1 MRIKS
6 VVALM
11 CIGLILIMCGCR
23 ETREKLSVE
32 EYFYKDGM
40 GVDREPEM
48 EAGGKIK
55 QEYVSEDKEK
65 EISENK
71 AVLYIYDGLN
81 GNKTFEIDE
90 DETVNI
96 VEISDMDENYDL
108 VGSEEFDDDYWR
120 LTWVKSYGSIQNPYE
135 SVNAVV
141 NRRTRE
147 LTTYRRFDEAPN
159 TITPG
164 ITQSDAFERL
174 TQLDTVE
181 GLNLSN
187 AECELTFTK
196 RNYLRDENST
206 TRHYGEVRMAYH
218 FTIGNYSVYIDAA
231 TGEDIAYSE
240 KRMVARAF
248 SADGEGA
255 FPNPQKQTADATTC
269 FNELGYTTYEPCIS
283 AQYYLRQSLDAFID
297 DDNAYGLYLACHGD
311 EDQTVLSGLGWT
323 MGRDD
328 IHGNWRFVFLDA
340 CYSAAG
346 TGWSNQFNI
355 YSYSQSRAFLGW
367 SDTVE
372 GGNATD
378 FSSAFFPEVI
388 AGNHSNNI
396 RDAAVWAAD
405 QVPGHHTAPIK
416 FIGDRTYRGFV

>member
-65 EISENK
+65 E
-71 AVLYIYDGLN
+71 
-81 GNKTFEIDE
+81 
-90 DETVNI
+90 
-96 VEISDMDENYDL
+96 
-108 VGSEEFDDDYWR
+108 
-120 LTWVKSYGSIQNPYE
+120 
-135 SVNAVV
+135 
-141 NRRTRE
+141 
-147 LTTYRRFDEAPN
+147 
-159 TITPG
+159 
-164 ITQSDAFERL
+164 
-174 TQLDTVE
+174 
-181 GLNLSN
+181 
-187 AECELTFTK
+187 

-269 FNELGYTTYEPCIS
+269 FNELG
-283 AQYYLRQSLDAFID
+283 
-297 DDNAYGLYLACHGD
+297 
-311 EDQTVLSGLGWT
+311 
-323 MGRDD
+323 
-328 IHGNWRFVFLDA
+328 
-340 CYSAAG
+340 
-346 TGWSNQFNI
+346 
-355 YSYSQSRAFLGW
+355 
-367 SDTVE
+367 
-372 GGNATD
+372 
-378 FSSAFFPEVI
+378 
-388 AGNHSNNI
+388 
-396 RDAAVWAAD
+396 
-405 QVPGHHTAPIK
+405 
-416 FIGDRTYRGFV
+416 

>member
-1 MRIKS
+1 MARGS
-6 VVALM
+6 
-11 CIGLILIMCGCR
+11 
-23 ETREKLSVE
+23 
-32 EYFYKDGM
+32 
-40 GVDREPEM
+40 
-48 EAGGKIK
+48 
-55 QEYVSEDKEK
+55 
-65 EISENK
+65 
-71 AVLYIYDGLN
+71 
-81 GNKTFEIDE
+81 GN
-90 DETVNI
+90 
-96 VEISDMDENYDL
+96 
-108 VGSEEFDDDYWR
+108 
-120 LTWVKSYGSIQNPYE
+120 
-135 SVNAVV
+135 
-141 NRRTRE
+141 
-147 LTTYRRFDEAPN
+147 
-159 TITPG
+159 
-164 ITQSDAFERL
+164 
-174 TQLDTVE
+174 
-181 GLNLSN
+181 
-187 AECELTFTK
+187 
-196 RNYLRDENST
+196 
-206 TRHYGEVRMAYH
+206 
-218 FTIGNYSVYIDAA
+218 
-231 TGEDIAYSE
+231 
-240 KRMVARAF
+240 
-248 SADGEGA
+248 
-255 FPNPQKQTADATTC
+255 
-269 FNELGYTTYEPCIS
+269 YTTYEPCIS

>member
-55 QEYVSEDKEK
+55 QE
-65 EISENK
+65 
-71 AVLYIYDGLN
+71 
-81 GNKTFEIDE
+81 
-90 DETVNI
+90 
-96 VEISDMDENYDL
+96 
-108 VGSEEFDDDYWR
+108 
-120 LTWVKSYGSIQNPYE
+120 
-135 SVNAVV
+135 
-141 NRRTRE
+141 
-147 LTTYRRFDEAPN
+147 
-159 TITPG
+159 
-164 ITQSDAFERL
+164 
-174 TQLDTVE
+174 
-181 GLNLSN
+181 
-187 AECELTFTK
+187 
-196 RNYLRDENST
+196 
-206 TRHYGEVRMAYH
+206 
-218 FTIGNYSVYIDAA
+218 
-231 TGEDIAYSE
+231 
-240 KRMVARAF
+240 
-248 SADGEGA
+248 
-255 FPNPQKQTADATTC
+255 
-269 FNELGYTTYEPCIS
+269 YEPCIS

-372 GGNATD
+372 GGNSTD
-378 FSSAFFPEVI
+378 FSSAFFPELI

-405 QVPGHHTAPIK
+405 QVPGYHTAPIK

>member
-1 MRIKS
+1 
-6 VVALM
+6 
-11 CIGLILIMCGCR
+11 
-23 ETREKLSVE
+23 
-32 EYFYKDGM
+32 M
-40 GVDREPEM
+40 G
-48 EAGGKIK
+48 
-55 QEYVSEDKEK
+55 
-65 EISENK
+65 
-71 AVLYIYDGLN
+71 
-81 GNKTFEIDE
+81 
-90 DETVNI
+90 
-96 VEISDMDENYDL
+96 
-108 VGSEEFDDDYWR
+108 
-120 LTWVKSYGSIQNPYE
+120 
-135 SVNAVV
+135 
-141 NRRTRE
+141 
-147 LTTYRRFDEAPN
+147 
-159 TITPG
+159 
-164 ITQSDAFERL
+164 
-174 TQLDTVE
+174 
-181 GLNLSN
+181 
-187 AECELTFTK
+187 
-196 RNYLRDENST
+196 
-206 TRHYGEVRMAYH
+206 
-218 FTIGNYSVYIDAA
+218 YIDAA

-372 GGNATD
+372 GGNSTD

-405 QVPGHHTAPIK
+405 QVPGYHTAPIK